1 MASRLLMTTHLLSDD
16 LFHDLSMSEKFRLG
30 LRDLSQNRFF
40 KSLTQNDIIS
50 IDMKILLIFG
60 LHELC

>member
-1 MASRLLMTTHLLSDD
+1 MTTHLLSDD
-16 LFHDLSMSEKFRLG
+16 LFHDLSMSEKVRLG